1 MSEEIIKIKS
11 TKVKSTKTKQPKAKP
26 IKSTYADGRIFKLI
40 DNTTGN
46 VFINGTIRDLC
57 QRIANYKSKYTSYL
71 KNPNSKYLIEFE
83 ILKNNNY
90 SIELI
95 KMTPSKNKDELNKEI
110 YKAISE
116 NECINK
122 NRNIMQNVNDLN
134 FDHEFEKIFTEKTNT
149 NIEII
154 ENEIIENETI

>member
-1 MSEEIIKIKS
+1 MSEQQIK
-11 TKVKSTKTKQPKAKP
+11 TKTKTLKAKP
-26 IKSTYADGRIFKLI
+26 IKATYADGRIFKLI

-57 QRIANYKSKYTSYL
+57 QRVANYKSKYASYL
-71 KNPNSKYLIEFE
+71 KRPNSKYLIEFE

-95 KMTPSKNKDELNKEI
+95 KMAPSTNKDELNKEI

-122 NRNIMQNVNDLN
+122 NRNIMQNVNNLN
-134 FDHEFEKIFTEKTNT
+134 FDHEFEKIFTESNNK
-149 NIEII
+149 IH
-154 ENEIIENETI
+154 ENEINVNEINENTNT

>member
-1 MSEEIIKIKS
+1 MSEEIIK
-11 TKVKSTKTKQPKAKP
+11 TKQIKQPKAKP

-57 QRIANYKSKYTSYL
+57 QRVANYKSKYTSYL
-71 KNPNSKYLIEFE
+71 KKPNSKYLIEFE

-95 KMTPSKNKDELNKEI
+95 KMAPSKNKDELNKEI

-116 NECINK
+116 NDCINK
-122 NRNIMQNVNDLN
+122 NRNIMQNVNNLN
-134 FDHEFEKIFTEKTNT
+134 FDHEFEKIFNENNKKN
-149 NIEII
+149 I
-154 ENEIIENETI
+154 ENEIIENETTNI